1 MFGAKYSRLTFW
13 IWSVLLLI
21 PFSLFASFYKAME
34 MDSKTADLG
43 LVFRGLSL
51 LIVIMWINALANRI
65 RDYGSNPWISVF
77 SFIPLVNIGLALYY
91 GIVQYKKKPED
102 NHNTIN
108 ASDSSLTK
116 AVYNHAKEVAS
127 EVKPMVEKYKQSHT
141 TAQPINEEQSITTVA
156 SVNDDEIYEQ
166 VMLEIE
172 EDRKVKSAWA
182 RALSQADG
190 DKDKA
195 EALYIQFRVK
205 AIKDGIEANIAYQIK
220 CEEDNKEKEKK
231 LQLFLEKYN
240 IQIDKKISETKYLT
254 SNGPITWFKEAKYWR
269 FN

>member
-91 GIVQYKKKPED
+91 GIVKYKKKLV
-102 NHNTIN
+102 
-108 ASDSSLTK
+108 SDSVVDNSDTSLAK
-116 AVYNHAKEVAS
+116 AVYNHTKDIAT
-127 EVKPMVEKYKQSHT
+127 EVKPTIDDYKQKHATS
-141 TAQPINEEQSITTVA
+141 QNLVQ
-156 SVNDDEIYEQ
+156 NDDAIYEQ

-269 FN
+269 FY